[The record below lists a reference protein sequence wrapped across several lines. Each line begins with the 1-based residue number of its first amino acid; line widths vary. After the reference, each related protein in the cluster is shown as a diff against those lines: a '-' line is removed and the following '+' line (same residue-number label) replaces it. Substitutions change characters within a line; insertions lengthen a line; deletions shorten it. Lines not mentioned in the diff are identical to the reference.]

1 MTNKDKGQRRV
12 VHTRINTSLE
22 DWKKLLLVEVDKMGV
37 ERSFLKPLSVQHA
50 WEMGDTPVSYATV
63 LKNMQNQRA
72 RNIAMK
78 ATNYAS
84 D

>member
-1 MTNKDKGQRRV
+1 MANKNEGKRV

-22 DWKKLLLVEVDKMGV
+22 DWKKLLMVEVDRMGV
-37 ERSFLKPLSVQHA
+37 GHDWLKPLAIQHA
-50 WEMGDTPVSYATV
+50 WEIGDTPISYATI

-78 ATNYAS
+78 ATNYAA